1 MAGLLFFISYIFS
14 LVIFSHHIIEGNF
27 LKGVFIMNA
36 FTQVVKTTLILNAI
50 AIAVGGGVAVTK
62 EAVKFVK
69 NKRDEKKNYYKAEI
83 IEVC

>member
-1 MAGLLFFISYIFS
+1 
-14 LVIFSHHIIEGNF
+14 
-27 LKGVFIMNA
+27 MNA

-83 IEVC
+83 IEVCQKRVGGSFPFSFLLVDERI

>member
-1 MAGLLFFISYIFS
+1 
-14 LVIFSHHIIEGNF
+14 
-27 LKGVFIMNA
+27 MNA
-36 FTQVVKTTLILNAI
+36 FTQVVKTTLILNAM

-69 NKRDEKKNYYKAEI
+69 NKRDEKKNYYKAET